1 MLKFYYN
8 GEDLLDDAAKYWNK
22 ELKHTRIVGT
32 IVGIVMLIL
41 GILCIAFPFSS
52 AYVMEIIASLLILAF
67 GIAEIVIYMNAPIYV
82 RFGGSL
88 ISGILNVILG
98 ILLLTSPSEE
108 LFTAFAFLLAVNLLM
123 VGIEELE
130 IYAKIRFF
138 NASGNGWLMA
148 NSIINIIA
156 AVIFLMVPK
165 TSAAFLS
172 LFVAIYL
179 ITGGVSLLIGCFNAK
194 ELKIDH
200 EVIDV

>member
-1 MLKFYYN
+1 ML
-8 GEDLLDDAAKYWNK
+8 
-22 ELKHTRIVGT
+22 V
-32 IVGIVMLIL
+32 L

-130 IYAKIRFF
+130 
-138 NASGNGWLMA
+138 LMA

>member
-1 MLKFYYN
+1 
-8 GEDLLDDAAKYWNK
+8 
-22 ELKHTRIVGT
+22 
-32 IVGIVMLIL
+32 
-41 GILCIAFPFSS
+41 
-52 AYVMEIIASLLILAF
+52 
-67 GIAEIVIYMNAPIYV
+67 MNAPIYV

-138 NASGNGWLMA
+138 NAAGNGWLMA